1 MDRKQ
6 DLAVLLEI
14 VPVMRIFLTIGIVS
28 EKMPAMILT
37 DPSAGKLG
45 DEKNKYF
52 GAETDRL

>member
-1 MDRKQ
+1 
-6 DLAVLLEI
+6 
-14 VPVMRIFLTIGIVS
+14 MRIFLTIGIVS

>member
-28 EKMPAMILT
+28 EKMPAILLT
-37 DPSAGKLG
+37 DPAAGKLG
-45 DEKNKYF
+45 GENS
-52 GAETDRL
+52 TQP